1 MRTKF
6 GKALLELSKE
16 PTKGA
21 DEDQKQL
28 KSASPKHAF
37 TEAELRALGV
47 AKGRLSLDSYV
58 KAAGPGDK
66 VFYFKPAFV
75 VLQLRER
82 FRQAVSHVF
91 HKTVFVQTG
100 AAKPREHDVDRV
112 TLAGDKAIRKGSMSS
127 GWLEAR
133 KSRRGAQAD
142 HAKLR
147 GRLKALDANL
157 TQLERDKGQH
167 EARALETR
175 GELDK
180 HTVAHNKRLRE
191 ADLEDE
197 LEAIDTGTTGG
208 GGTDH
213 ELDKHTVAH
222 NKRLAA
228 DLEDELEAIDTGTT
242 GGGGTGR
249 GGAESSSSGITG
261 GVIGTSRDARKAVNK
276 QKKSANKALQAAIE
290 SDQEQLRAVQ
300 QALKANFEP
309 DGKLMDA
316 ERRELTEKQER
327 LREKRRERDAAAPAA
342 ARAHASVSSLRAS
355 LSEDLRKRQDEFKEA
370 LERTID
376 ANAAGGE
383 WQPGGAAAEEL
394 CVAKERLAAAAEVL
408 HASRKIADKQRA
420 RAQERLDEMCFK
432 AADAAKGRADT
443 AKQVDMLLQKKV
455 RQRGYPGHKLRL
467 RSDG

>member
-1 MRTKF
+1 
-6 GKALLELSKE
+6 
-16 PTKGA
+16 
-21 DEDQKQL
+21 
-28 KSASPKHAF
+28 
-37 TEAELRALGV
+37 
-47 AKGRLSLDSYV
+47 
-58 KAAGPGDK
+58 
-66 VFYFKPAFV
+66 
-75 VLQLRER
+75 
-82 FRQAVSHVF
+82 
-91 HKTVFVQTG
+91 
-100 AAKPREHDVDRV
+100 
-112 TLAGDKAIRKGSMSS
+112 MSS

-157 TQLERDKGQH
+157 TQLDRDKEQH

-191 ADLEDE
+191 
-197 LEAIDTGTTGG
+197 
-208 GGTDH
+208 
-213 ELDKHTVAH
+213 
-222 NKRLAA
+222 A